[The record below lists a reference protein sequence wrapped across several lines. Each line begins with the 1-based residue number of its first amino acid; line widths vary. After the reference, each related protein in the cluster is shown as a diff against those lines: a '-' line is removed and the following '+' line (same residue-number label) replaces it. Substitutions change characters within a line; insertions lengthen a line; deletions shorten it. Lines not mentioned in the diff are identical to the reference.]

1 MKWEEVTEI
10 RQLSRTFLCPSLS
23 EVYDLDWAPD
33 SSHIVIGALEGKVIL
48 FCFYYLAMKWF

>member
-48 FCFYYLAMKWF
+48 FCFCIS